1 MDDEIELTNLIR
13 FAISDE
19 TDDRL
24 VRLLRDHP
32 DVAAALGDTPTAP
45 IDRVLEWIFVTG
57 LAQFERGQ
65 AH

>member
-24 VRLLRDHP
+24 VRLLAQNP
-32 DVAAALGDTPTAP
+32 AFAAARGDASAS